1 MLSLFLLLKNEI
13 CFDLAGSSGQI
24 SCLSFQFFSLVPMGL
39 NPFVHDF
46 LWVHNIGFFAAS
58 LHGRRHLQR
67 VTAQYGKKDA
77 RRKTMLGWLVM

>member
-1 MLSLFLLLKNEI
+1 
-13 CFDLAGSSGQI
+13 
-24 SCLSFQFFSLVPMGL
+24 MGL